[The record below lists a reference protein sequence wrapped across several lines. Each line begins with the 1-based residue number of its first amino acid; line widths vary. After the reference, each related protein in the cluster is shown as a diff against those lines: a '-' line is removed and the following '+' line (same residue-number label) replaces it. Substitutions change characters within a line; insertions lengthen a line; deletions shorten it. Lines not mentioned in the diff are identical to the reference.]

1 MLEVRDLVVYY
12 ENALAVNEISI
23 DVTDGEV
30 VGLFGSNSAGKT
42 TLLNTIAGLTN
53 HLRRREQIK
62 GGMRITISGS
72 IMMKGEEIRG
82 LKPSERVEK
91 GLYLCRERHP
101 VFRDNTVEE
110 NLKLGGYLR
119 SRAEIAEKMEDV
131 YTLFPALKRL
141 RNGKAGML
149 SGGEQ
154 EMVAI
159 GTALMSRPDLLLMDE
174 PLLGLSPAMQDEVV
188 GAIEQIGRSDVTVLV
203 SEQFARPL
211 MPVISRAYILE
222 NGTVTVS
229 GTSEELADNPDV
241 RAAYLGA

>member
-12 ENALAVNEISI
+12 ENAIAVNEVNL

-30 VGLFGSNSAGKT
+30 VGVFGSNSAGKT
-42 TLLNTIAGLTN
+42 TLLNTISGLTN
-53 HLRRREQIK
+53 HLRRREQVK

-72 IMMKGEEIRG
+72 IKMKGEEMRG
-82 LKPSERVEK
+82 LKPSERVKK

-110 NLKLGGYLR
+110 NLRLGGYLR
-119 SRAEIAEKMEDV
+119 SRAEIAEKMEEV
-131 YTLFPALKRL
+131 YALFPALKR
-141 RNGKAGML
+141 RQSAKAGML

-159 GTALMSRPDLLLMDE
+159 GTALMSRPELLLMDE
-174 PLLGLSPAMQDEVV
+174 PLLGLSPAMQDEVI
-188 GAIEQIGRSDVTVLV
+188 GAIEQIKQSEVTVLV
-203 SEQFARPL
+203 SEQYARPL
-211 MPVISRAYILE
+211 MPVIGRAYILE
-222 NGTVTVS
+222 NGTITMS
-229 GTSEELADNPDV
+229 GTSGELMDNPDV